1 MKQTAKVFIWLG
13 MIFQCVLIYPIVIG
27 ILALKKIDEA
37 QSTDELKTLGIIT
50 TLFCSL
56 LGGLFMLEIKNEE
69 LMGIEPRKR
78 VVVSSEEV
86 EPAELDEKGKK
97 VKAITQF
104 GMYLLCPLLLTNLL
118 FGIVPCTYLTGVTYL
133 PVIFTAYQIVLFV
146 PILILYFKNNQRLSK
161 TNTILLL
168 VFSAIAIALVIFS
181 VVTNYCLAYDHYYT
195 GSHYHN
201 HIYGE
206 AWEFWVVFGLSIAI
220 LTISLGIAILNL
232 TTKQLSNPTKPQKST
247 TSNVEMELNEAK
259 RLFDIGIITEAE
271 YSSIRSSIIGKY
283 FK

>member
-1 MKQTAKVFIWLG
+1 
-13 MIFQCVLIYPIVIG
+13 
-27 ILALKKIDEA
+27 
-37 QSTDELKTLGIIT
+37 
-50 TLFCSL
+50 
-56 LGGLFMLEIKNEE
+56 
-69 LMGIEPRKR
+69 MGI
-78 VVVSSEEV
+78 
-86 EPAELDEKGKK
+86 
-97 VKAITQF
+97 
-104 GMYLLCPLLLTNLL
+104 
-118 FGIVPCTYLTGVTYL
+118 TYL

-181 VVTNYCLAYDHYYT
+181 AVTNYCLAYDCTYT
-195 GSHYHN
+195 GSYHHN

-220 LTISLGIAILNL
+220 LTISLGIAILNF
-232 TTKQLSNPTKPQKST
+232 TTKQLNSPTKPQKST

-271 YSSIRSSIIGKY
+271 YSTIRSSIIGKY